1 MSEVRL
7 SNLSKAFGETVAVDD
22 VTMTIPNGAFVTLL
36 GPTGAGKTTILRLI
50 SGLEQPDG
58 GDVSI
63 GGRSVANETPAQRNV
78 AMVFQQYSLYPHM
91 SVRDNLAFPLRSPLL
106 KTPADEIERKVSEV
120 ADVLRISHKLN
131 NKATELSG
139 GEMQRVSIGRA
150 LVREPTIY
158 LMDEPLSSL
167 DAKLRSDLRIEL
179 KRIQENLGATL
190 LYVTHDQIEAMTMS
204 THVGVLDHGR
214 LVQFGTPRE
223 IYENPVNLYV
233 AGRLGQPRINV
244 LPADMFSGA
253 PAGAAKIGLRPEHI
267 RQGEGKGSTVKR
279 IEHLGDQ
286 IRLHLSLEGHDV
298 VTLSEPHSELEPGD
312 TVAIQPRNP
321 LFFDASGV
329 RIT

>member
-1 MSEVRL
+1 MSEVQL
-7 SNLSKAFGETVAVDD
+7 SNLSKRFDDTVAVDD
-22 VTMTIPNGAFVTLL
+22 VTMTVPNGAFVTLL

-50 SGLEQPDG
+50 SGLEQPDK
-58 GDVSI
+58 GDVFI
-63 GGRSVANETPAQRNV
+63 GGRSVVNETPAQRNV

-91 SVRDNLAFPLRSPLL
+91 SVRENLAFPLRSPLL
-106 KTPADEIERKVSEV
+106 KTPEEQIERKVAEV
-120 ADVLRISHKLN
+120 AEVLKIPHKLN
-131 NKATELSG
+131 NKATALSG

-150 LVREPTIY
+150 LVRDPSIF

-179 KRIQENLGATL
+179 KRIQESLGATL

-214 LVQFGTPRE
+214 LVQFGSPRE

-244 LPADMFSGA
+244 LPADMFAGS
-253 PAGAAKIGLRPEHI
+253 PAGARKMGLRPEHI
-267 RQGEGKGSTVKR
+267 QQGEGKESTVKR

-286 IRLHLSLEGHDV
+286 IRLHLTLEGHEV
-298 VTLSEPHSELEPGD
+298 VTLSDPHADLEPGD

-321 LFFDASGV
+321 LFFDASGA

>member
-1 MSEVRL
+1 MSEVQL
-7 SNLSKAFGETVAVDD
+7 SNLSKRFDDTVAVDD
-22 VTMTIPNGAFVTLL
+22 VTMTVPNGAFVTLL

-50 SGLEQPDG
+50 SGLEQPDK
-58 GDVSI
+58 GDVFI
-63 GGRSVANETPAQRNV
+63 GGRSVVNETPAQRNV

-91 SVRDNLAFPLRSPLL
+91 SVRENLAFPLRSPLL
-106 KTPADEIERKVSEV
+106 KTPEEQIERKVAEV
-120 ADVLRISHKLN
+120 AEVLKIPHKLN
-131 NKATELSG
+131 NKATALSG

-150 LVREPTIY
+150 LVRDPSIF

-179 KRIQENLGATL
+179 KRIQESLGATL

-214 LVQFGTPRE
+214 LVQFGSPRE

-244 LPADMFSGA
+244 LPADMFAGS
-253 PAGAAKIGLRPEHI
+253 PAGASKMGLRPEHI
-267 RQGEGKGSTVKR
+267 QQGEGKESTVKR

-286 IRLHLSLEGHDV
+286 IRLHLTLEGHEV
-298 VTLSEPHSELEPGD
+298 VTLSDPHADLEPGD

-321 LFFDASGV
+321 LFFDASGA